1 MKSYVSDSYNE
12 SKEGEWMVRKIVA
25 KLREKLKDA
34 SEIGYHI
41 TVVCLS
47 AAIALSLPS
56 AAKAFLIYWAM
67 VEQEKAWVVALEI
80 SVAAFLI
87 VAMTYIR
94 RSRRDRQLAKMAT
107 EAGFVSF
114 FPRRARLAEDGIR
127 KLRETQGRG
136 RTVMVIGSSG
146 YDTLRDQV
154 GDLSTVLD
162 KCLGANIM
170 LVNPFSQG
178 ASARIRAIADPMM
191 SLEKY
196 RQGVRQS
203 IELLKRLQAVGKS
216 VKLKLYADPPLLKL
230 VILGDYL
237 WLQHYHTDLDIQ
249 EMPEYVLR
257 HNPNDH
263 GLYTL
268 CYQYFMQRWERT
280 DIPEYDL
287 ETDELVY
294 RDKNGTEV
302 RRERFWPEDAHKNV
316 EWVQGLS
323 VLPSVPNRTMAHFPC
338 EPALCQT
345 ATEVSKSQF

>member
-1 MKSYVSDSYNE
+1 M
-12 SKEGEWMVRKIVA
+12 
-25 KLREKLKDA
+25 
-34 SEIGYHI
+34 
-41 TVVCLS
+41 
-47 AAIALSLPS
+47 AIN
-56 AAKAFLIYWAM
+56 
-67 VEQEKAWVVALEI
+67 
-80 SVAAFLI
+80 
-87 VAMTYIR
+87 
-94 RSRRDRQLAKMAT
+94 
-107 EAGFVSF
+107 AGFVSF
-114 FPRRARLAEDGIR
+114 FPKRARLAEDGIR

-191 SLEKY
+191 SIEKY
-196 RQGVRQS
+196 REGVRQS

-216 VKLKLYADPPLLKL
+216 VKLKLYSDPPLLKL

-257 HNPNDH
+257 HNPKDH

-268 CYQYFMQRWERT
+268 CYQYFVQRWERT
-280 DIPEYDL
+280 EIPEYDL

-294 RDKNGTEV
+294 RDKNGGEV
-302 RRERFWPEDAHKNV
+302 RRERFWPEDVPKGI
-316 EWVQGLS
+316 EQGRE
-323 VLPSVPNRTMAHFPC
+323 VPALTSTPHTTMA
-338 EPALCQT
+338 ESALEHAMCRT
-345 ATEVSKSQF
+345 GTEGARPL

>member
-1 MKSYVSDSYNE
+1 
-12 SKEGEWMVRKIVA
+12 MVKKIVA
-25 KLREKLKDA
+25 NIREGIKNA

-41 TVVCLS
+41 VVLCLS
-47 AAIALSLPS
+47 AGIAMSLPIV
-56 AAKAFLIYWAM
+56 ATNFLSYWTKL
-67 VEQEKAWVVALEI
+67 EKEKVWVVTLEI
-80 SVAAFLI
+80 GVAVLLI
-87 VAMTYIR
+87 IVMTYIR
-94 RSRRDRQLAKMAT
+94 RSVKDRKLAQMAID
-107 EAGFVSF
+107 AGFVSF
-114 FPRRARLAEDGIR
+114 FPKRARGAEDGIR

-191 SLEKY
+191 SIEKY
-196 RQGVRQS
+196 REGVRQS

-216 VKLKLYADPPLLKL
+216 VKLKLYSDPPLLKL

-237 WLQHYHTDLDIQ
+237 WMQHYHTDLDIQ

-257 HNPNDH
+257 HNSKDH

-268 CYQYFMQRWERT
+268 CYQYFVQRWERT
-280 DIPEYDL
+280 EIPEYDL
-287 ETDELVY
+287 DTDELVY
-294 RDKNGTEV
+294 RDRNGREV
-302 RRERFWPEDAHKNV
+302 RREQFWPKEVSHIP
-316 EWVQGLS
+316 EPRRESS
-323 VLPSVPNRTMAHFPC
+323 VMMPTPHSMMERPSLEHALCRTM
-338 EPALCQT
+338 E
-345 ATEVSKSQF
+345 

>member
-1 MKSYVSDSYNE
+1 
-12 SKEGEWMVRKIVA
+12 MVKKIVA
-25 KLREKLKDA
+25 NTRKGIRGGMKNI

-41 TVVCLS
+41 IVLCLS
-47 AAIALSLPS
+47 AGIAMSLPIV
-56 AAKAFLIYWAM
+56 ATNFLAYWTN
-67 VEQEKAWVVALEI
+67 VEKEKVSLVTLEI
-80 SVAAFLI
+80 GVAVLLI
-87 VAMTYIR
+87 IVMTYIR
-94 RSRRDRQLAKMAT
+94 RSWKDRKLAKMAID
-107 EAGFVSF
+107 AGFVSF
-114 FPRRARLAEDGIR
+114 FPKRGRRSEDGIR

-170 LVNPFSQG
+170 LVNPLSQG

-191 SLEKY
+191 SIEKY
-196 RQGVRQS
+196 REGVRQS

-216 VKLKLYADPPLLKL
+216 VKLKLYSDPPLLKL

-237 WLQHYHTDLDIQ
+237 WMQHYHTDLDIQ

-257 HNPNDH
+257 HNAKDH

-268 CYQYFMQRWERT
+268 CYQYFVQRWERT

-294 RDKNGTEV
+294 RDRNGREV
-302 RRERFWPEDAHKNV
+302 RREQFWPEAVSQNI
-316 EWVQGLS
+316 EQGGEVP
-323 VLPSVPNRTMAHFPC
+323 VLTATPHTPMER
-338 EPALCQT
+338 PALELAMCRT
-345 ATEVSKSQF
+345 GMEETGPL

>member
-1 MKSYVSDSYNE
+1 MV
-12 SKEGEWMVRKIVA
+12 KEIVA
-25 KLREKLKDA
+25 NIHKGIKNA

-41 TVVCLS
+41 IVLCLS
-47 AAIALSLPS
+47 AGIAMSLPIVATS
-56 AAKAFLIYWAM
+56 FLAYWTK
-67 VEQEKAWVVALEI
+67 VEKEKVSLVTLEI
-80 SVAAFLI
+80 GVAALLI
-87 VAMTYIR
+87 IVMTYIR
-94 RSRRDRQLAKMAT
+94 RSWKDRKLAKMAID
-107 EAGFVSF
+107 AGFVSF
-114 FPRRARLAEDGIR
+114 FPHRARRAEDGIR

-170 LVNPFSQG
+170 LVNPLSQG

-191 SLEKY
+191 SIEKY
-196 RQGVRQS
+196 REGVRQS

-216 VKLKLYADPPLLKL
+216 VKLKLYSDPPLLKL

-237 WLQHYHTDLDIQ
+237 WMQHYHTDLDIQ

-257 HNPNDH
+257 HNANDH

-268 CYQYFMQRWERT
+268 CYQYFVQRWERT
-280 DIPEYDL
+280 EIPEYDL

-294 RDKNGTEV
+294 RDKNGGEV
-302 RRERFWPEDAHKNV
+302 RREQFWPE
-316 EWVQGLS
+316 ETPQSIEQGRETPAL
-323 VLPSVPNRTMAHFPC
+323 LDMPQTTMAPPALEHALCRTM
-338 EPALCQT
+338 E
-345 ATEVSKSQF
+345 

>member
-1 MKSYVSDSYNE
+1 MLK
-12 SKEGEWMVRKIVA
+12 KIVA
-25 KLREKLKDA
+25 NIREGIKNA

-41 TVVCLS
+41 IVLCLS
-47 AAIALSLPS
+47 AGIAMSLPIV
-56 AAKAFLIYWAM
+56 ATNFLSYWTKL
-67 VEQEKAWVVALEI
+67 EKEKVSVITLEI
-80 SVAAFLI
+80 GVAILLI
-87 VAMTYIR
+87 IVMTYIR
-94 RSRRDRQLAKMAT
+94 RSVKDRNLAQMAID
-107 EAGFVSF
+107 AGFVSF
-114 FPRRARLAEDGIR
+114 FPKRARLAEDGIR

-191 SLEKY
+191 SIEKY
-196 RQGVRQS
+196 REGVRQS

-216 VKLKLYADPPLLKL
+216 VKLKLYSDPPLLKL

-237 WLQHYHTDLDIQ
+237 WMQHYHTDLDIQ

-257 HNPNDH
+257 HNSKDH

-268 CYQYFMQRWERT
+268 CYQYFVQRWERT
-280 DIPEYDL
+280 EIPEYDL
-287 ETDELVY
+287 DTDELVY
-294 RDKNGTEV
+294 RDRNGREV
-302 RRERFWPEDAHKNV
+302 RREQFWPEAVPQNI
-316 EWVQGLS
+316 EQGKEVP
-323 VLPSVPNRTMAHFPC
+323 VLTTRSHTLTTA
-338 EPALCQT
+338 PALELAVCQT
-345 ATEVSKSQF
+345 GMEEI

>member
-1 MKSYVSDSYNE
+1 MV
-12 SKEGEWMVRKIVA
+12 KEIVA
-25 KLREKLKDA
+25 NIREGIKNS

-41 TVVCLS
+41 IVLCLS
-47 AAIALSLPS
+47 AGIAMSLPTVATS
-56 AAKAFLIYWAM
+56 FLIYWTR
-67 VEQEKAWVVALEI
+67 VEKEKASIVALEI
-80 SVAAFLI
+80 GVAVLLI
-87 VAMTYIR
+87 MVMTYIR
-94 RSRRDRQLAKMAT
+94 RSRKDRKLAQMAID
-107 EAGFVSF
+107 AGFVSF
-114 FPRRARLAEDGIR
+114 FPKRARLAEDGIR

-191 SLEKY
+191 SIEKY
-196 RQGVRQS
+196 REGVRQS

-216 VKLKLYADPPLLKL
+216 VKLKLYSDPPLLKL

-257 HNPNDH
+257 HNPKDH

-280 DIPEYDL
+280 EIPEYDL
-287 ETDELVY
+287 DTDELVY
-294 RDKNGTEV
+294 RNKNGGEV
-302 RRERFWPEDAHKNV
+302 RREQFWPQDVPQSIE
-316 EWVQGLS
+316 QGKE
-323 VLPSVPNRTMAHFPC
+323 VPALTSTPHTTMT
-338 EPALCQT
+338 EPALEHALCRT
-345 ATEVSKSQF
+345 GTEGARLL

>member
-1 MKSYVSDSYNE
+1 
-12 SKEGEWMVRKIVA
+12 MVKKIVA
-25 KLREKLKDA
+25 NIRKGIKNA

-41 TVVCLS
+41 IVLCLS
-47 AAIALSLPS
+47 AGIAMSLPIVATS
-56 AAKAFLIYWAM
+56 FLAYWTK
-67 VEQEKAWVVALEI
+67 VEKEKVSLVPLEI
-80 SVAAFLI
+80 GVAVLLI
-87 VAMTYIR
+87 IVMTYIR
-94 RSRRDRQLAKMAT
+94 RSWKDRKLAKMAID
-107 EAGFVSF
+107 AGFVSF
-114 FPRRARLAEDGIR
+114 FPHRARRAEDGIR

-170 LVNPFSQG
+170 LVNPLSQG

-191 SLEKY
+191 SIEKY
-196 RQGVRQS
+196 REGVRQS

-216 VKLKLYADPPLLKL
+216 VKLKLYSDPPLLKL

-237 WLQHYHTDLDIQ
+237 WMQHYHTDLDIQ

-257 HNPNDH
+257 HNANDH

-268 CYQYFMQRWERT
+268 CYQYFVQRWERT
-280 DIPEYDL
+280 EIPEYDL

-294 RDKNGTEV
+294 RDKNGGEV
-302 RRERFWPEDAHKNV
+302 RREQFWPE
-316 EWVQGLS
+316 ETPQSIEQGREIPALMATPQTTMAPPA
-323 VLPSVPNRTMAHFPC
+323 LEHALCRTM
-338 EPALCQT
+338 E
-345 ATEVSKSQF
+345 